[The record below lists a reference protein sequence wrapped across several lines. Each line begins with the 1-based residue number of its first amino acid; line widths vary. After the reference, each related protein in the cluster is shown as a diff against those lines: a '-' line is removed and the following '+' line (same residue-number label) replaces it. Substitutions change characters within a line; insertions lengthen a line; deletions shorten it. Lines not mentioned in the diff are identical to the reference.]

1 MVAFAPDNEELARVL
16 DRLADLLH
24 ARKENPFRVRAYRHA
39 AATVAGYHKPVASLI
54 HDGDTRELEALP
66 EIGKGIA
73 SSVAEYVRTS
83 RLRLLERLERETSA
97 VDVFTTVPGIGP
109 ELAGRLHEHLG
120 VRTLEELEVAAHEGR
135 LGGVPGVGRR
145 RAEAIRDSVEALLD
159 REGRRRGRRARR
171 IEMHHENQDTA
182 EPPVELLLRLD
193 ERYRRNAEA
202 GHLRRI
208 APRRFN
214 PEGEAWLPIMH
225 DQERGWH
232 VTLMYSN
239 TARAH
244 ERGATH
250 DWVVVYYENGGP
262 QRQSTVVTEHQG
274 RLKGLR
280 VIRGREQEC
289 ADYYAATQGKGVS
302 AGDTP
307 GHDRARAGSG
317 EPAPAPGKGR

>member
-1 MVAFAPDNEELARVL
+1 MVAFAPDNEEIAQVL

-39 AATVAGYHKPVASLI
+39 ASIIAGYRKPVASLI

-83 RLRLLERLERETSA
+83 RLRLVERRERETSA

-109 ELAGRLHEHLG
+109 ELAGRLHERLG
-120 VRTLEELEVAAHEGR
+120 VRTLEELEVAAHER
-135 LGGVPGVGRR
+135 QLGGVPGVGRR

-171 IEMHHENQDTA
+171 IERHHEDHETT

-193 ERYRRNAEA
+193 ERYRRKGEA
-202 GHLRRI
+202 GQLRRI

-214 PEGEAWLPIMH
+214 PEGTAWLPIMH
-225 DQERGWH
+225 DQEREWH

-262 QRQSTVVTEHQG
+262 QRQCTVVTEHQG
-274 RLKGLR
+274 RLKGSR
-280 VIRGREQEC
+280 VVRGREQEC
-289 ADYYAATQGKGVS
+289 AEYYAAGRGKNVP
-302 AGDTP
+302 AGD
-307 GHDRARAGSG
+307 GRGDEEAWAARG
-317 EPAPAPGKGR
+317 EPAPASGEGW